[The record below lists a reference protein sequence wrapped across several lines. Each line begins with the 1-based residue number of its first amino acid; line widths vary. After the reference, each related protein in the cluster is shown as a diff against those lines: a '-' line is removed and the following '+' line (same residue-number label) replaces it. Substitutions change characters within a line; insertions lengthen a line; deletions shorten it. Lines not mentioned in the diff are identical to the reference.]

1 MSLFD
6 KKEKQEQFLHSLTN
20 TTTTYLPSTLR
31 DVSIQLIESRDPQDY
46 QQGVFTLELACGKS
60 IDSGEHE
67 YERHSL
73 VLTKKGIRD
82 PTSEWPVYR
91 FLVDDSQRDFLWDK
105 LLPALKTATTAT
117 EASTPQLTTLTVKGF
132 GRVPGFYTQLMQ
144 CIGDSQSLKSLSILN
159 WADFIGSVDAN
170 SFASLPVLSRLEHF
184 SAVYPKVD
192 PTTSTALALNQAL
205 NSMSQL
211 RTLNLETG
219 VAARSLMVQ
228 MCMKSIKKMPMF

>member
-1 MSLFD
+1 MKLYET
-6 KKEKQEQFLHSLTN
+6 KEEQDQFLDSLTN
-20 TTTTYLPSTLR
+20 TTTTFLPSTLR

-60 IDSGEHE
+60 NDNGDHD

-105 LLPALKTATTAT
+105 LLPALRTATTPT
-117 EASTPQLTTLTVKGF
+117 DSTTPQLTTLTVKGF

-144 CIGDSQSLKSLSILN
+144 CIADSKSLTSLSILN
-159 WADFIGSVDAN
+159 WTDFISSVDSN
-170 SFASLPVLSRLEHF
+170 SFSSLPVLSRLEHF
-184 SAVYPKVD
+184 AAVYPKVD
-192 PTTSTALALNQAL
+192 PTTSTAKALDQAL
-205 NSMSQL
+205 SSMSQL
-211 RTLNLETG
+211 RTLKLETG
-219 VAARSLMVQ
+219 VATRSLMVQ
-228 MCMKSIKKMPMF
+228 MCLKSMKKAPMF